1 MEDDDIQWND
11 ALENALTSL
20 EADSDSKKPKLDGQP
35 PETSTTA
42 APAKVISVNSILVH
56 TKQRGNPLLK
66 SITNVKWE
74 FDEIIPD
81 YIVGRGTCVLYLSLK
96 YHNYKPDYI
105 LERLKALGKAF
116 ELRILLVQIDMK
128 EPHNALKQLTRI
140 CILANL
146 TLMLA
151 WNAEEAGKIIE
162 TYKLYENRP
171 PDLIMERA
179 ENVPHQKVCVHIN
192 NIFLLLILNFLVG
205 SCINQY
211 KTCK

>member
-1 MEDDDIQWND
+1 MEDDEIVWNETFEHALQ
-11 ALENALTSL
+11 ALENPSNNKKAKVESGAESIE
-20 EADSDSKKPKLDGQP
+20 EAPSV
-35 PETSTTA
+35 
-42 APAKVISVNSILVH
+42 PAKKVFSPNSILVNS
-56 TKQRGNPLLK
+56 KQRGNPLLK
-66 SITNVKWE
+66 SITNAKWE

-81 YIVGRGTCVLYLSLK
+81 YIVGRATCVLYLSLK

-105 LERLKALGKAF
+105 LERLKELGKAF

-128 EPHNALKQLTRI
+128 DPHNALKQLTRI

-171 PDLIMERA
+171 ADLIMEKTDG
-179 ENVPHQKVCVHIN
+179 VPHQKVCFV
-192 NIFLLLILNFLVG
+192 F
-205 SCINQY
+205 
-211 KTCK
+211 